1 MLKIAVCDDDPIFL
15 DEVRGILPGLSQ
27 VEAAGFYLSP
37 GELLEQIRNGAICP
51 DLILM
56 DIQFENDHTGLHWA
70 EALGQLAPRIGV
82 ICVTGYNDRYAQ
94 QVLLHK
100 INLIGY
106 LTKPLDPAMLSRYLD
121 KALEQQSGRGYLTFI
136 SRGKTYSVST
146 DAILYLESRNHTVI
160 LHTQEETFEFYEK
173 LSQLCSRLPGSFAQC
188 HKSYLVNL
196 DQITRLEPSSLVLSC
211 GTVIPVSK
219 TFHVPFQEAFFHHI
233 GQHF

>member
-1 MLKIAVCDDDPIFL
+1 MLKIAVCDDDPVFL
-15 DEVRGILPGLSQ
+15 DEVREILPGLAQ
-27 VEAAGFYLSP
+27 VESAAFYLSP
-37 GELLEQIRNGAICP
+37 GELLEQIGIGKICP

-56 DIQFENDHTGLHWA
+56 DIQFEKDRTGLHWA
-70 EALGQLAPRIGV
+70 EDLRRLAPQIGV

-106 LTKPLDPAMLSRYLD
+106 LTKPLDTVMLSRYLD
-121 KALEQQSGRGYLTFI
+121 KALEQRNGKCYLTFA
-136 SRGKTYSVST
+136 SRGRTYSIFADS
-146 DAILYLESRNHTVI
+146 ILYLESRNHAAI
-160 LHTQEETFEFYEK
+160 LHAQGETFEFYEK
-173 LSQLCSRLPGSFAQC
+173 LSQLQNRLPGFFAQC

-196 DQITRLEPSSLVLSC
+196 NQITRLEPGSLVLSC

-219 TFHVPFQEAFFHHI
+219 AFHASLQEAFFHHI